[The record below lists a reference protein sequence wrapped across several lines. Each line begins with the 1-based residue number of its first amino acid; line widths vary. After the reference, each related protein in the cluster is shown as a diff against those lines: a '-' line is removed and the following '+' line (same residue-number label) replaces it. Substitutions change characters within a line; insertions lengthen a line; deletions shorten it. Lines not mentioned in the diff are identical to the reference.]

1 VRYLLEGSV
10 RTSTDRVRI
19 EARLVEAT
27 SGAEFWANHFEGS
40 LKEIFAVQ
48 DRIVE
53 TIVTTLNL
61 QMSLLERGALAR
73 ARQTTDNPEAY
84 DDVLQG
90 LVYSWKETKEDDDKA
105 LKWFEKAVELDP
117 NYVDAYG
124 LMSAT
129 IFNDWDWQWTQDPNA
144 LKRSFE
150 FVQKALELDDA
161 RPTAHIILSRLLLE
175 QHHFD
180 AAAAETR
187 RGDLAR
193 PQRHGKLLLFGER
206 KIRIGRPTR

>member
-1 VRYLLEGSV
+1 
-10 RTSTDRVRI
+10 
-19 EARLVEAT
+19 
-27 SGAEFWANHFEGS
+27 
-40 LKEIFAVQ
+40 
-48 DRIVE
+48 
-53 TIVTTLNL
+53 
-61 QMSLLERGALAR
+61 
-73 ARQTTDNPEAY
+73 
-84 DDVLQG
+84 
-90 LVYSWKETKEDDDKA
+90 
-105 LKWFEKAVELDP
+105 
-117 NYVDAYG
+117 
-124 LMSAT
+124 MSAT